1 MSKESREQDAH
12 CQSRANLSLLLC
24 TDGNRRQSIIVE
36 GLGLSGKVE
45 GVGVVDGVVLDG
57 AGVVVVV
64 VVVVVVGGVV
74 YSDWESFHRLLPRL
88 NGQPG

>member
-24 TDGNRRQSIIVE
+24 TDGNRRQSIIVK

-45 GVGVVDGVVLDG
+45 GVCVVDGVVVDG
-57 AGVVVVV
+57 AD
-64 VVVVVVGGVV
+64 VVGGGGWTSSVG
-74 YSDWESFHRLLPRL
+74 LLELCKSCPSW
-88 NGQPG
+88 